1 MKKLKVFT
9 AVLVVCLFVFNSVF
23 TALGAVYIEDWG
35 YRFEMIDSRS
45 EYEIN
50 KYIGSKEVV
59 TIPNKYNGYKIAYI
73 GEYAFT
79 DTSVTS
85 VTLGANITEIK
96 SHAFINADSLSE
108 TVLND
113 KVTAIPDYCFCN
125 CTSLSTV
132 EMNDKIE
139 SIGEFAFSN
148 CTSLADITL
157 PKSVT
162 SIADTAFYGCDS
174 LVISCYTD
182 SYAHSFAEEKGISYV
197 LLDAPVEVE
206 FILGD
211 VDNSGNV
218 DIVDATF
225 AQRYTT
231 HADIPAD
238 ILDGMVM
245 RGDVDGNGDLD
256 TADVTLI
263 MRHLIRVTTPYS
275 IGEKVTRVI

>member
-1 MKKLKVFT
+1 MRKLKVFT
-9 AVLVVCLFVFNSVF
+9 TVLVVCLFILNTVF
-23 TALGAVYIEDWG
+23 TAFGAVYIEDWG
-35 YRFEMIDSRS
+35 YRFEMIDATS

-50 KYIGSKEVV
+50 KYIGSDAVV
-59 TIPNKYNGYKIAYI
+59 NIPKKYNGFNIAYI
-73 GEYAFT
+73 GKFAFT

-85 VTLGANITEIK
+85 VTLGSNITEIK

-139 SIGEFAFSN
+139 SIGEYAFSN
-148 CTSLADITL
+148 CSSLADITL

-162 SIADTAFYGCDS
+162 YIADTAFYGCDG

-182 SYAHSFAEEKGISYV
+182 SYAHSFAEENGISYV

-245 RGDVDGNGDLD
+245 RGDVDENEDLD
-256 TADVTLI
+256 SADVTLI
-263 MRHLIRVTTPYS
+263 MRHLIRVATPYS
-275 IGEKVTRVI
+275 IGETVTRVI